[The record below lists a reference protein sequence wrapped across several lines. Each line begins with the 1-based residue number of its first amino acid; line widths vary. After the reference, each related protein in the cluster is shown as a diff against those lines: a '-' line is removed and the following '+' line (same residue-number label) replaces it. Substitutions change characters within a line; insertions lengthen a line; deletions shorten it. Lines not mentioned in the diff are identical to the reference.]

1 MIYLDIV
8 TIYTPSERIIRRGGM
23 MIREQYQE
31 AKRYLR
37 IKDDRC
43 PGEELLM
50 PMDNTEDLAD
60 AMSDT
65 DTNTAADS
73 QVPQLGNQLLLEP
86 F

>member
-8 TIYTPSERIIRRGGM
+8 TIYTPAERIIRRGGM

-37 IKDDRC
+37 LKDDRR
-43 PGEELLM
+43 PGEEMLL
-50 PMDNTEDLAD
+50 PLEKMDDLA
-60 AMSDT
+60 SDMYG
-65 DTNTAADS
+65 AAEDQS
-73 QVPQLGNQLLLEP
+73 NQVPQLGSQLLLEP

>member
-8 TIYTPSERIIRRGGM
+8 TIYTPAERIVRRGGM

-37 IKDDRC
+37 LKDDNR
-43 PGEELLM
+43 PGEEMLL
-50 PMDNTEDLAD
+50 PMDSMDDLAG

-65 DTNTAADS
+65 AAEDETNRA
-73 QVPQLGNQLLLEP
+73 PQLGSQLLLEP